1 MAWSAI
7 ILQVQVLLKSM
18 SSWSADLWL
27 YQAYHV
33 ESCIV
38 FVVSSIKHLN
48 RWHGFEMKS
57 DMPTWQVE
65 MN

>member
-18 SSWSADLWL
+18 RAWSTDLWL
-27 YQAYHV
+27 YQASYV

-38 FVVSSIKHLN
+38 FAVSSIKHLN
-48 RWHGFEMKS
+48 RWHGLEMKS
-57 DMPTWQVE
+57 DMPPWQVE